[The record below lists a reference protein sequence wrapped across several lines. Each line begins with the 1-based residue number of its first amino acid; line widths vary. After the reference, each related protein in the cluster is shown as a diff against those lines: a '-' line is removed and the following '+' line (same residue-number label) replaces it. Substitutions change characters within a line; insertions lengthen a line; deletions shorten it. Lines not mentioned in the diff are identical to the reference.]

1 MKSIEMKEK
10 IATYISVIGH
20 PLLTIPL
27 FVITALFSL
36 NDFQSAL
43 SMSLLIVGG
52 IFVPLTIKT
61 YLGYKKGTYTNFDVS
76 NQAERQSWY
85 SLPLVLLLIVTVV
98 LFATHQPKALKW
110 NTLYAFILL
119 LTSQLINF
127 SIKSSLHVSC
137 NIFLSFLMLSINWTM
152 GISFLA
158 FVVLVAWSRLILKR
172 HTFKEILAGTIIGFI
187 IGLLSL
193 FTT

>member
-1 MKSIEMKEK
+1 MKEK
-10 IATYISVIGH
+10 IATYVSVIGH

-27 FVITALFSL
+27 FVITALFSF

-43 SMSLLIVGG
+43 SISLLIVGG

-61 YLGYKKGTYTNFDVS
+61 YRGYKKGTYSNFDIS
-76 NQAERQSWY
+76 NQTERQSWY
-85 SLPLVLLLIVTVV
+85 SLPLILLLIVTIV

-110 NTLYAFILL
+110 NAFYAFILL
-119 LTSQLINF
+119 WASQLINF

-137 NIFLSFLMLSINWTM
+137 NIFLSFLMLPINWAM
-152 GISFLA
+152 GISFLV
-158 FVVLVAWSRLILKR
+158 FVALVAWSRLILKR
-172 HTFKEILAGTIIGFI
+172 HTPKEILMGAIIGFI

-193 FTT
+193 FTTL

>member
-1 MKSIEMKEK
+1 MKEK

-36 NDFQSAL
+36 NDFQRAL
-43 SMSLLIVGG
+43 SISSLIVGG

-61 YLGYKKGTYTNFDVS
+61 YRGYKKGTYSNFDIS
-76 NQAERQSWY
+76 NQTERQSWY
-85 SLPLVLLLIVTVV
+85 SLPLILLLIVTIV
-98 LFATHQPKALKW
+98 LFATIQPNALKW
-110 NTLYAFILL
+110 NAFYAFILL
-119 LTSQLINF
+119 WASQLINF

-137 NIFLSFLMLSINWTM
+137 NIFLSFLMLPINWAM
-152 GISFLA
+152 GISFLV
-158 FVVLVAWSRLILKR
+158 FVALVAWSRLTLKR
-172 HTFKEILAGTIIGFI
+172 HTLKEILTGAIIGFI